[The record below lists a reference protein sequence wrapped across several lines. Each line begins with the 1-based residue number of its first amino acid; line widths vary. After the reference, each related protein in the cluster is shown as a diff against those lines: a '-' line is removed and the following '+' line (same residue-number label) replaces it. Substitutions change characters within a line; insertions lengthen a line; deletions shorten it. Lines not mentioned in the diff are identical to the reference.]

1 MEAVKGWT
9 PVQRRAVAAAY
20 LGWTLDAFD
29 YFLLVF
35 VIKDVAAQF
44 STTLT
49 TIAFATTLTL
59 AMRPVGAFIFGRL
72 ADRYGRR
79 PVLMINI
86 GVYSLL
92 SFATAFAPSVTG
104 LLVIRALFGV
114 GMGGVWGVGSSLA
127 METIKKEA
135 RGVVSGLL
143 QSGYTTGNLLA
154 AVAYGVLFPLFG
166 WRGMFMVGIVPALIL
181 IPFIMVAVPES
192 PSFAATEKKP
202 STLQV
207 LREHGKLALYAIL
220 LMTAFNFY
228 SHGTQDIYPTFLQ
241 RQHHMTPSM
250 VSTISVI
257 SNIGA
262 ILGCFVFG
270 TLSQRFGRRR
280 TVITSALLSI
290 LVIYLWAF
298 SATVALLVLG
308 AFLMQ
313 FFNQGAWSVVP
324 AHLNELSPRAA
335 RGTFPGT
342 VYQLGNLF
350 ASINLPLQTT
360 IAEKQQNYGVAMAAV
375 AFCAAA
381 AITLLVA
388 FGPEARHADM

>member
-1 MEAVKGWT
+1 MDAIRGWT
-9 PVQRRAVAAAY
+9 PVQRRTVAAAY

-44 STTLT
+44 SATIT

-86 GVYSLL
+86 AVYSLL
-92 SFATAFAPSVTG
+92 SFATAFAPSVAG
-104 LLVIRALFGV
+104 LLIIRALFGV

-127 METIKKEA
+127 MEAIKKEA

-143 QSGYTTGNLLA
+143 QSGYSAGYLIA
-154 AVAYGVLFPLFG
+154 AIVYGLLFPLFG
-166 WRGMFMVGIVPALIL
+166 WRGMFMAGILPAIIL
-181 IPFIMVAVPES
+181 IPFIMAAVPES

-202 STLQV
+202 SIFEV
-207 LREHGKLALYAIL
+207 LGEHWKLALYAIL

-241 RQHHMTPSM
+241 RQHHLAPGM
-250 VSTISVI
+250 VSSITILGNV
-257 SNIGA
+257 GA
-262 ILGCFVFG
+262 IFGCFLFG
-270 TLSQRFGRRR
+270 PLSQRFGRRR
-280 TVITSALLSI
+280 ITIACALLSI
-290 LVIYLWAF
+290 LIIYLWAF
-298 SATVALLVLG
+298 STTVALLVLG

-313 FFNQGAWSVVP
+313 FFNQGAWSIVP
-324 AHLNELSPRAA
+324 AHLNELSPRTA

-350 ASINLPLQTT
+350 ASLNLPLQTT
-360 IAEKQQNYGVAMAAV
+360 IAEQQHSYGIAMAAV
-375 AFCAAA
+375 AFCAAT
-381 AITLLVA
+381 AIILLMA
-388 FGPEARHADM
+388 FGPEAREAVM